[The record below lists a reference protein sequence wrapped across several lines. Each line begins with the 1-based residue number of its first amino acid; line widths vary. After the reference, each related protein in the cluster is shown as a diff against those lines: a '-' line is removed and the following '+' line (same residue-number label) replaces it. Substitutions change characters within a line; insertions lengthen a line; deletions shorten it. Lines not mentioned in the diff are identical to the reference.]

1 VRAEDASSAAGATLP
16 AAWAA
21 EAACLRA
28 GRRGMSA
35 ARALP
40 FTIGTT
46 CAVATTGLPLARKKP
61 IAGLAFYRKHTVGLL
76 QRYLRVSM
84 ELGRTPCVLGNM
96 VFRGR
101 VSSYRLSS
109 FEDLVIFI
117 FDVEKCLKKL
127 DRMSQSVIAHVA
139 LEDYPIQE
147 EVLWAFSLPGTWTAV
162 DPTTVDF
169 DPNTGELTFPLNLLG
184 LPYNEV
190 EVTYTAGLATL
201 PDAVKCAC
209 AQIVKNAQ
217 ATPGLNVKSS
227 KMDTLQLQYF
237 GGALVDAT
245 VQNLLAPWIS
255 TRMG

>member
-28 GRRGMSA
+28 GRHGMSA

-76 QRYLRVSM
+76 QRYLHVSM

-139 LEDYPIQE
+139 LEDY
-147 EVLWAFSLPGTWTAV
+147 
-162 DPTTVDF
+162 
-169 DPNTGELTFPLNLLG
+169 
-184 LPYNEV
+184 
-190 EVTYTAGLATL
+190 
-201 PDAVKCAC
+201 
-209 AQIVKNAQ
+209 
-217 ATPGLNVKSS
+217 
-227 KMDTLQLQYF
+227 
-237 GGALVDAT
+237 T
-245 VQNLLAPWIS
+245 VQEAAAMTGDSERSVTRIYGTALDRLTQLFLEFELLDPELENLSRGEA
-255 TRMG
+255 